1 MEPLTYA
8 NYPFM
13 PTHENLTYD
22 HNTDFISLFS
32 SLPRDYGLLQI

>member
-1 MEPLTYA
+1 MESLAYA

-22 HNTDFISLFS
+22 KTPILIPSLA
-32 SLPRDYGLLQI
+32 LPRDYGRLQI